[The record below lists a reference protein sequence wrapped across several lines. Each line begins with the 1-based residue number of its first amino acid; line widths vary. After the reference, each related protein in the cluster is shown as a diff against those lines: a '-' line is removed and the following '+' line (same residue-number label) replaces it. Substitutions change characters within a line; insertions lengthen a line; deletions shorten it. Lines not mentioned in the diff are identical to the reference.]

1 MITTKFIVREDKNNS
16 LRLRIT
22 AGRQKCELALG
33 FNIDKP
39 TLSNILSPAPAKNN
53 LHLAQM
59 LDVLQAK
66 VDSIR
71 AEYVIKG
78 VEPTLAE
85 FKERIL
91 TEVINKPTKPKGC
104 FVDIFE
110 EFADNHKESTK
121 ELYYYSLRRIEQFD
135 KYIATRSID
144 EIGIPWL
151 TRFES
156 WLAQTNS
163 KNARNILLRNIR
175 AVFNYALDCEYTTN
189 YPFRRFKI
197 RPEATRKR
205 AMTVEQLR
213 SLAVYPVEDYQVF
226 YRDMFVLMFCLIGI
240 NVVDL
245 YSLGGIVDGRVEYRR
260 AKTHRL
266 YSIKV
271 EPEAQAIIDK
281 YHGTKNLLCIADR
294 WTTHSQFG
302 KQMNK
307 ALKRMGE
314 MQRVGRGGKKVFEP
328 IVPGLTTYWA
338 RHTWATIAASLDIP
352 KETIAHAL
360 GHGNDT
366 VTDIYIDFDKRK
378 VDEANRKVLDFVF
391 ASNVKRLPC

>member
-1 MITTKFIVREDKNNS
+1 MITTKFIVREDKTNS

-39 TLSNILSPAPAKNN
+39 TLANILSSAPAKNN

-71 AEYVIKG
+71 AEYIIKG

-85 FKERIL
+85 FKDRIL

-104 FVDIFE
+104 FVDIFK
-110 EFADNHKESTK
+110 EFADSHNESTK

-135 KYIATRSID
+135 KYISTRSID

-213 SLAVYPVEDYQVF
+213 SLAVYPVEDYQEF

-366 VTDIYIDFDKRK
+366 VTDIYIDFDKKK

-391 ASNVKRLPC
+391 GKK

>member
-39 TLSNILSPAPAKNN
+39 TLANILSSAPAKNN

-71 AEYVIKG
+71 AEYIIKG
-78 VEPTLAE
+78 IEPTLAE
-85 FKERIL
+85 FKDRIL

-104 FVDIFE
+104 FVDIFK
-110 EFADNHKESTK
+110 EFADSHNESTK

-213 SLAVYPVEDYQVF
+213 SLAVYPVEDYQEF

-281 YHGTKNLLCIADR
+281 YHRTKNLLCIADR

-338 RHTWATIAASLDIP
+338 RHT
-352 KETIAHAL
+352 
-360 GHGNDT
+360 
-366 VTDIYIDFDKRK
+366 
-378 VDEANRKVLDFVF
+378 
-391 ASNVKRLPC
+391 

>member
-39 TLSNILSPAPAKNN
+39 TLSNILSSAPAKNN

-71 AEYVIKG
+71 AEYVVKG

-104 FVDIFE
+104 FVDIFK
-110 EFADNHKESTK
+110 EFADSHNESTK

-135 KYIATRSID
+135 KYISTRSID

-338 RHTWATIAASLDIP
+338 RHTWATIAASLDVP

-391 ASNVKRLPC
+391 GKK

>member
-33 FNIDKP
+33 FNVDKP
-39 TLSNILSPAPAKNN
+39 TLANILSSAPAKNN

-104 FVDIFE
+104 FVDIFK
-110 EFADNHKESTK
+110 EFADNHNESTK

-135 KYIATRSID
+135 KYISTRSID

-245 YSLGGIVDGRVEYRR
+245 YSLGSIVDGRVEYRR

-338 RHTWATIAASLDIP
+338 RHTWATIAASLDVP

-378 VDEANRKVLDFVF
+378 VDEANRKVLDYVF
-391 ASNVKRLPC
+391 GK

>member
-39 TLSNILSPAPAKNN
+39 TLANILSPAPAKNN

-91 TEVINKPTKPKGC
+91 AEVINKPTKPKGC
-104 FVDIFE
+104 FVDIFK
-110 EFADNHKESTK
+110 EFADNHNESTK

-245 YSLGGIVDGRVEYRR
+245 YSLGSIVDGRVEYRR

-307 ALKRMGE
+307 ALKRMGG

-338 RHTWATIAASLDIP
+338 RHTWATIAASLDVP

-366 VTDIYIDFDKRK
+366 VTDIYIDFDKKK
-378 VDEANRKVLDFVF
+378 VDEANRKVLDYVF
-391 ASNVKRLPC
+391 GK

>member
-39 TLSNILSPAPAKNN
+39 TLANILSSAPAKNN

-59 LDVLQAK
+59 LDVLKAK

-78 VEPTLAE
+78 IEPTLAE
-85 FKERIL
+85 FKDRIL

-104 FVDIFE
+104 FVDIFK
-110 EFADNHKESTK
+110 EFADSHNESTK

-213 SLAVYPVEDYQVF
+213 SLAVYPVEDYQEF

-266 YSIKV
+266 YSVKV

-338 RHTWATIAASLDIP
+338 RHTWATIAASLDVP

-391 ASNVKRLPC
+391 GK

>member
-33 FNIDKP
+33 FNVDKP
-39 TLSNILSPAPAKNN
+39 TLVNILSSAPAKNN

-104 FVDIFE
+104 FVDIFK
-110 EFADNHKESTK
+110 EFADNHNESTK

-135 KYIATRSID
+135 KYISTRSID

-307 ALKRMGE
+307 ALKRMGG

-338 RHTWATIAASLDIP
+338 RHTWATIAASLDVP

-366 VTDIYIDFDKRK
+366 VTDIYIDFDKKK

-391 ASNVKRLPC
+391 GK

>member
-1 MITTKFIVREDKNNS
+1 MIRTKFIVREDKNNS
-16 LRLRIT
+16 LRIRISENL
-22 AGRQKCELALG
+22 KKYEISLG
-33 FNIDKP
+33 FSMDKSTLDNVLSSNPDKKNI
-39 TLSNILSPAPAKNN
+39 
-53 LHLAQM
+53 HWVQM
-59 LDVLQAK
+59 LDTIQGK
-66 VDSIR
+66 IDGIR
-71 AEYVIKG
+71 CGYLVKG
-78 VEPTLAE
+78 IEPTLAE
-85 FKERIL
+85 IKERIL
-91 TEVINKPTKPKGC
+91 AEVINKPTKPKDC
-104 FVDIFE
+104 FVDIFK
-110 EFADNHKESTK
+110 EFADTHNKTTK
-121 ELYYYSLRRIEQFD
+121 GMYYYTLHRIEQFD
-135 KYIATRSID
+135 KTISTKSIND
-144 EIGIPWL
+144 IGIPWL
-151 TRFES
+151 TRFET
-156 WLAQTNS
+156 WMARTNS

-314 MQRVGRGGKKVFEP
+314 MQRVGRGGKKVFKP

-366 VTDIYIDFDKRK
+366 VTDIYIDFDKKK

-391 ASNVKRLPC
+391 GK

>member
-39 TLSNILSPAPAKNN
+39 TLANILSSAPAKNN

-71 AEYVIKG
+71 AEYIIKG
-78 VEPTLAE
+78 IEPTLAE
-85 FKERIL
+85 FKDRIL

-104 FVDIFE
+104 FVDIFK
-110 EFADNHKESTK
+110 EFADSHNESTK

-213 SLAVYPVEDYQVF
+213 SLAVYPVEDYQEF

-338 RHTWATIAASLDIP
+338 RHTWATIAASLDVP

-391 ASNVKRLPC
+391 GK

>member
-39 TLSNILSPAPAKNN
+39 TLANILSAAPAKNN

-78 VEPTLAE
+78 IEPTLAE

-104 FVDIFE
+104 FVDIFK
-110 EFADNHKESTK
+110 EFADNHNESTK

-135 KYIATRSID
+135 KYISTRSID

-213 SLAVYPVEDYQVF
+213 SLAVYPVEDYQEF

-338 RHTWATIAASLDIP
+338 RHTWATIAASLDVP

-366 VTDIYIDFDKRK
+366 VTDIYIDFDKKK

-391 ASNVKRLPC
+391 GK

>member
-39 TLSNILSPAPAKNN
+39 TLANILSSAPAKNN

-71 AEYVIKG
+71 AEYIIKG
-78 VEPTLAE
+78 IEPTLAE
-85 FKERIL
+85 FKDRIL

-104 FVDIFE
+104 FVDVFK
-110 EFADNHKESTK
+110 EFADSHNESTK

-213 SLAVYPVEDYQVF
+213 SLAVYPVEDYQEF

-366 VTDIYIDFDKRK
+366 VTDIYIDFDKKK

-391 ASNVKRLPC
+391 GKK

>member
-1 MITTKFIVREDKNNS
+1 MITTKFIIREDKNNS

-33 FNIDKP
+33 FSVDKP
-39 TLSNILSPAPAKNN
+39 TLENILSSAPAKNN
-53 LHLAQM
+53 LHLARM

-104 FVDIFE
+104 FVDIFK
-110 EFADNHKESTK
+110 EFADNHNESTK

-213 SLAVYPVEDYQVF
+213 SLAVYPVEDYQEF

-328 IVPGLTTYWA
+328 IVSGLTTYWA

-366 VTDIYIDFDKRK
+366 VTDIYIDFDKKK

-391 ASNVKRLPC
+391 GKK

>member
-39 TLSNILSPAPAKNN
+39 TLANILSSAPAKNN

-71 AEYVIKG
+71 AEYIIKG

-85 FKERIL
+85 FKDRIL

-104 FVDIFE
+104 FVDIFK
-110 EFADNHKESTK
+110 EFADSHNESTK

-135 KYIATRSID
+135 KYISTRSID

-213 SLAVYPVEDYQVF
+213 SLAVYPVEDYQEF

-366 VTDIYIDFDKRK
+366 VTDIYIDFDKKK

-391 ASNVKRLPC
+391 GKK

>member
-33 FNIDKP
+33 FNVDKP
-39 TLSNILSPAPAKNN
+39 TLENILSAAPAKNN

-71 AEYVIKG
+71 AEYFIKG

-104 FVDIFE
+104 FVDIFK
-110 EFADNHKESTK
+110 EFADSHNESTK

-135 KYIATRSID
+135 KYISTRSID

-245 YSLGGIVDGRVEYRR
+245 YSLGSIVDGRVEYRR

-391 ASNVKRLPC
+391 GK

>member
-39 TLSNILSPAPAKNN
+39 TLENILSSAPAKNN

-71 AEYVIKG
+71 AEYIIKG

-85 FKERIL
+85 FKDRIL

-104 FVDIFE
+104 FVDIFK
-110 EFADNHKESTK
+110 EFADSHNESTK

-135 KYIATRSID
+135 KYISTRSID

-213 SLAVYPVEDYQVF
+213 SLAVYPVEDYQEF

-271 EPEAQAIIDK
+271 EPEAQVIIDK

-314 MQRVGRGGKKVFEP
+314 MQRVGRGSKKVFEP

-366 VTDIYIDFDKRK
+366 VTDIYIDFDKKK

-391 ASNVKRLPC
+391 GKK

>member
-314 MQRVGRGGKKVFEP
+314 MQRVGRGGKKVLEP
-328 IVPGLTTYWA
+328 IVTGLTTYWA

-360 GHGNDT
+360 GHDNDT

-378 VDEANRKVLDFVF
+378 VDEANRKVLDYVF
-391 ASNVKRLPC
+391 GK

>member
-1 MITTKFIVREDKNNS
+1 MITTKFIVRGDKNNS

-33 FNIDKP
+33 FNVDKP
-39 TLSNILSPAPAKNN
+39 TLANILSPAPAKNN

-104 FVDIFE
+104 FVDIFK
-110 EFADNHKESTK
+110 EFADSHNESTK
-121 ELYYYSLRRIEQFD
+121 ELYCYSLRRIEQFD
-135 KYIATRSID
+135 KYISTRSID

-245 YSLGGIVDGRVEYRR
+245 YSLGSIVDGRVEYRR

-266 YSIKV
+266 YSIKI

-281 YHGTKNLLCIADR
+281 YRGTKNLLCIADR
-294 WTTHSQFG
+294 WTTHQQFG
-302 KQMNK
+302 KQLNK

-314 MQRVGRGGKKVFEP
+314 MERVGRGGKKVFEP

-338 RHTWATIAASLDIP
+338 RHTWATIAASLDVP

-366 VTDIYIDFDKRK
+366 VTDIYIDFDKKK

-391 ASNVKRLPC
+391 GQ

>member
-39 TLSNILSPAPAKNN
+39 TLSNILSSAPAKNN

-104 FVDIFE
+104 FVDIFK
-110 EFADNHKESTK
+110 EFADSHNESTK

-213 SLAVYPVEDYQVF
+213 SLAVYPVEDYQEF

-314 MQRVGRGGKKVFEP
+314 MRRVGRGGKKVFEP
-328 IVPGLTTYWA
+328 TVPGLTTYWA
-338 RHTWATIAASLDIP
+338 RHTWATIAASLDVP

-391 ASNVKRLPC
+391 GKK

>member
-328 IVPGLTTYWA
+328 IVTGLTTYWA

-378 VDEANRKVLDFVF
+378 VDEANRKVLDYVF
-391 ASNVKRLPC
+391 GK

>member
-39 TLSNILSPAPAKNN
+39 TLANILSSAPAKNN

-104 FVDIFE
+104 FVDIFK
-110 EFADNHKESTK
+110 EFADNHNESTK

-135 KYIATRSID
+135 KYISTRSID

-205 AMTVEQLR
+205 AMSVEQLR

-245 YSLGGIVDGRVEYRR
+245 YSLGGIVGGRVEYRR

-366 VTDIYIDFDKRK
+366 VTDIYIDFDKKK

-391 ASNVKRLPC
+391 GK

>member
-33 FNIDKP
+33 FNVDKP
-39 TLSNILSPAPAKNN
+39 TLANILSSAPAKNN

-85 FKERIL
+85 FKDRVL

-104 FVDIFE
+104 FVDIFK
-110 EFADNHKESTK
+110 EFADSHNESTK

-135 KYIATRSID
+135 KYISTRSID
-144 EIGIPWL
+144 EISIPWL

-245 YSLGGIVDGRVEYRR
+245 YSLGSIVDGRVEYRR

-338 RHTWATIAASLDIP
+338 RHTWATIAAGLDVP

-366 VTDIYIDFDKRK
+366 VTDIYIDFDKKK

-391 ASNVKRLPC
+391 GK

>member
-39 TLSNILSPAPAKNN
+39 TLSNILSSAPAKNN

-71 AEYVIKG
+71 AEYFIKG
-78 VEPTLAE
+78 IEPTLAE

-104 FVDIFE
+104 FVDIFK
-110 EFADNHKESTK
+110 EFADNHNESTK

-135 KYIATRSID
+135 NAISTRSID

-245 YSLGGIVDGRVEYRR
+245 YSLGSIVDGRVEYRR

-338 RHTWATIAASLDIP
+338 RHTWATIAASLDVP

-366 VTDIYIDFDKRK
+366 VTDIYIDFDKKK
-378 VDEANRKVLDFVF
+378 VDEANRKVLDYVF
-391 ASNVKRLPC
+391 GK

>member
-1 MITTKFIVREDKNNS
+1 MITTKLIVREDKNNS

-39 TLSNILSPAPAKNN
+39 TLSNILSSAPAKNN

-104 FVDIFE
+104 FVDIFK
-110 EFADNHKESTK
+110 EFADSHNESTK

-135 KYIATRSID
+135 KYISTRSID

-366 VTDIYIDFDKRK
+366 VTDIYIDFDKKK

-391 ASNVKRLPC
+391 GK

>member
-281 YHGTKNLLCIADR
+281 YHGTKNLLCISDR

-378 VDEANRKVLDFVF
+378 VDEANRKVLDYVF
-391 ASNVKRLPC
+391 GK

>member
-1 MITTKFIVREDKNNS
+1 MIRFKFIVREDKNNS
-16 LRLRIT
+16 LRIRVSENLK
-22 AGRQKCELALG
+22 KCEIALG
-33 FNIDKP
+33 FSIDKS
-39 TLSNILSPAPAKNN
+39 TLENVLSSNPDKKN
-53 LHLAQM
+53 LHLVQM
-59 LDVLQAK
+59 LDTIQGK
-66 VDSIR
+66 IDGIR
-71 AEYVIKG
+71 CDYLIKG
-78 VEPTLAE
+78 IEPTLAE
-85 FKERIL
+85 FRERIL
-91 TEVINKPTKPKGC
+91 TEVVNKPTKPKDC
-104 FVDIFE
+104 FVDIFK
-110 EFADNHKESTK
+110 EFADSHQKSTK
-121 ELYYYSLRRIEQFD
+121 ELYYYALRRIEQFD
-135 KYIATRSID
+135 KTISTRSID
-144 EIGIPWL
+144 DIGIPWL

-156 WLAQTNS
+156 WMARTNS

-197 RPEATRKR
+197 RPQATPKR

-213 SLAVYPVEDYQVF
+213 TLATYPVEDYQEF
-226 YRDMFVLMFCLIGI
+226 YRDMFMLMFCLIGI

-245 YSLGGIVDGRVEYRR
+245 YSLDKIVNGRAEYRR

-266 YSIKV
+266 YSIKI

-281 YHGTKNLLCIADR
+281 YRGTKNLLCIADR
-294 WTTHSQFG
+294 WTTHQQFG

-314 MQRVGRGGKKVFEP
+314 MERVGRGGKKVFEP
-328 IVPGLTTYWA
+328 IVSGLTTYWA

-378 VDEANRKVLDFVF
+378 VDEANRKVLDYVF
-391 ASNVKRLPC
+391 GK

>member
-39 TLSNILSPAPAKNN
+39 TLANILSSAPAKNN

-71 AEYVIKG
+71 AEYIIKG
-78 VEPTLAE
+78 IEPTLAE
-85 FKERIL
+85 FKDRIL

-104 FVDIFE
+104 FVDIFK
-110 EFADNHKESTK
+110 EFADSHNESTK

-213 SLAVYPVEDYQVF
+213 SLAVYPVEDYQEF

-271 EPEAQAIIDK
+271 EPEAQVIIDK

-338 RHTWATIAASLDIP
+338 RHTWATIAASLDVP

-391 ASNVKRLPC
+391 GKK

>member
-314 MQRVGRGGKKVFEP
+314 MQRVGRGGKKVLEP
-328 IVPGLTTYWA
+328 IVTGLTTYWA

-378 VDEANRKVLDFVF
+378 VDEANRKVLDYVF
-391 ASNVKRLPC
+391 GK

>member
-33 FNIDKP
+33 FRIDKP
-39 TLSNILSPAPAKNN
+39 TLENILSSAPAKNN

-59 LDVLQAK
+59 LDVLKAK

-78 VEPTLAE
+78 IEPTLAE
-85 FKERIL
+85 FKDRVL
-91 TEVINKPTKPKGC
+91 VEVINKPTKPKGC
-104 FVDIFE
+104 FVDIFK
-110 EFADNHKESTK
+110 EFADSHNESTK
-121 ELYYYSLRRIEQFD
+121 ELYYYSLRRVEQFN

-213 SLAVYPVEDYQVF
+213 SLAVYPVEDYQEF

-338 RHTWATIAASLDIP
+338 RHTWATIAASLDVP

-391 ASNVKRLPC
+391 GKK

>member
-39 TLSNILSPAPAKNN
+39 TLENILSSAPAKNN

-59 LDVLQAK
+59 LDVLKAK

-78 VEPTLAE
+78 IEPTLAE
-85 FKERIL
+85 FKDRVL
-91 TEVINKPTKPKGC
+91 VEVINKPTKPKGC
-104 FVDIFE
+104 FVDIFK
-110 EFADNHKESTK
+110 EFADSHNESTK

-213 SLAVYPVEDYQVF
+213 SLAVYPVEDYQEF

-366 VTDIYIDFDKRK
+366 VTDIYIDFDKKK

-391 ASNVKRLPC
+391 GKK

>member
-39 TLSNILSPAPAKNN
+39 TLSNILSSAPAKNN

-71 AEYVIKG
+71 AEYVVKG

-104 FVDIFE
+104 FVDIFK
-110 EFADNHKESTK
+110 EFADNHNESTK

-135 KYIATRSID
+135 KYISSRSID
-144 EIGIPWL
+144 EIDIPWL

-245 YSLGGIVDGRVEYRR
+245 YSLGSIVDGRVEYRR

-314 MQRVGRGGKKVFEP
+314 MKRVGRGGKKVFEP

-338 RHTWATIAASLDIP
+338 RHTWATIAASLDVP

-378 VDEANRKVLDFVF
+378 VDEANRKVLDYVF
-391 ASNVKRLPC
+391 GK

>member
-39 TLSNILSPAPAKNN
+39 TLANILSSAPAKNN

-71 AEYVIKG
+71 AEYIIKG
-78 VEPTLAE
+78 IEPTLAE
-85 FKERIL
+85 FKDRIL

-104 FVDIFE
+104 FVDIFK
-110 EFADNHKESTK
+110 EFADSHNESTK

-213 SLAVYPVEDYQVF
+213 SLAVYPVEDYQEF

-366 VTDIYIDFDKRK
+366 VTDIYIDFDKKK

-391 ASNVKRLPC
+391 GKK

>member
-33 FNIDKP
+33 FNVDKP
-39 TLSNILSPAPAKNN
+39 TLANILSSAPAKNN

-104 FVDIFE
+104 FVDIFK
-110 EFADNHKESTK
+110 EFADNHNESTK

-135 KYIATRSID
+135 KYISTRSID

-245 YSLGGIVDGRVEYRR
+245 YSLGSIVDGRVEYRR

-281 YHGTKNLLCIADR
+281 YPGTKNLLCIADR

-314 MQRVGRGGKKVFEP
+314 MQRVGRGGKKVFKP

-338 RHTWATIAASLDIP
+338 RHTWATIAASLDVP

-391 ASNVKRLPC
+391 GKK

>member
-135 KYIATRSID
+135 KYIATRCID

-213 SLAVYPVEDYQVF
+213 SLAVCPVEDYQVF

-328 IVPGLTTYWA
+328 IVTGLTTYWA

-378 VDEANRKVLDFVF
+378 VDEANRKVLDYVF
-391 ASNVKRLPC
+391 GK

>member
-1 MITTKFIVREDKNNS
+1 MIRTKFIVREDKNNS
-16 LRLRIT
+16 LRIRISENL
-22 AGRQKCELALG
+22 KKYEISLG
-33 FNIDKP
+33 FSMEKS
-39 TLSNILSPAPAKNN
+39 TLEDVLSSNPSKKN
-53 LHLAQM
+53 LHWVQM
-59 LDVLQAK
+59 LDTIQGKL
-66 VDSIR
+66 DGIR
-71 AEYVIKG
+71 CDYLTKG

-85 FKERIL
+85 FRERIL
-91 TEVINKPTKPKGC
+91 TEVVNKPTKPKGC
-104 FVDIFE
+104 FVDIFK
-110 EFADNHKESTK
+110 EFADSHQKSTK
-121 ELYYYSLRRIEQFD
+121 ELYYYALRRIEQFD
-135 KYIATRSID
+135 PTISTRSID
-144 EIGIPWL
+144 DIGIPWL

-156 WLAQTNS
+156 WMAKTNS

-189 YPFRRFKI
+189 YPFRRYKI
-197 RPEATRKR
+197 RPEATPKR

-213 SLAVYPVEDYQVF
+213 TLANFPVEDYQEF

-245 YSLGGIVDGRVEYRR
+245 YSLDKIVNGRAEYRR

-266 YSIKV
+266 YSIKI

-281 YHGTKNLLCIADR
+281 YRGTKNLLCIADR
-294 WTTHSQFG
+294 WTTHQQFG
-302 KQMNK
+302 KQLNK

-314 MQRVGRGGKKVFEP
+314 MERVGRGGKKVFEP

-352 KETIAHAL
+352 KETISHAL

-391 ASNVKRLPC
+391 GK

>member
-33 FNIDKP
+33 FNVDKP
-39 TLSNILSPAPAKNN
+39 TLANILSSAPAKNN

-78 VEPTLAE
+78 VEPTFAE

-91 TEVINKPTKPKGC
+91 AEVINKPTKPKGC
-104 FVDIFE
+104 FVDIFK
-110 EFADNHKESTK
+110 EFADNHNESTK

-135 KYIATRSID
+135 KYISTRSID

-213 SLAVYPVEDYQVF
+213 SLAVYPVEDYQEF

-338 RHTWATIAASLDIP
+338 RHTWATIAASLDVP

-366 VTDIYIDFDKRK
+366 VTDIYIDFDKKK

-391 ASNVKRLPC
+391 GK

>member
-16 LRLRIT
+16 LRIRIT

-39 TLSNILSPAPAKNN
+39 TLANILSSAPAKNN

-71 AEYVIKG
+71 AEYIIKG

-85 FKERIL
+85 FKDRIL

-104 FVDIFE
+104 FVDIFK
-110 EFADNHKESTK
+110 EFADSHNESTK

-135 KYIATRSID
+135 KSISTRSID

-213 SLAVYPVEDYQVF
+213 SLAVYPVEDYQEF

-366 VTDIYIDFDKRK
+366 VTDIYIDFDKKK

-391 ASNVKRLPC
+391 GKK

>member
-1 MITTKFIVREDKNNS
+1 MITTKFIVRKDKNNS

-39 TLSNILSPAPAKNN
+39 TLSNILSAAPAKNN

-91 TEVINKPTKPKGC
+91 AEVINKPTKPKGC
-104 FVDIFE
+104 FVDIFK
-110 EFADNHKESTK
+110 EFADNHNESTK

-135 KYIATRSID
+135 KYISTRSID

-245 YSLGGIVDGRVEYRR
+245 YSLGSIVDGRIEYRR

-338 RHTWATIAASLDIP
+338 RHTWATIAASLDVP

-366 VTDIYIDFDKRK
+366 VTDIYIDFDIRK

-391 ASNVKRLPC
+391 GK

>member
-135 KYIATRSID
+135 KYIATRSS
-144 EIGIPWL
+144 
-151 TRFES
+151 F
-156 WLAQTNS
+156 AQYS
-163 KNARNILLRNIR
+163 RG
-175 AVFNYALDCEYTTN
+175 V
-189 YPFRRFKI
+189 
-197 RPEATRKR
+197 
-205 AMTVEQLR
+205 QLC
-213 SLAVYPVEDYQVF
+213 A
-226 YRDMFVLMFCLIGI
+226 
-240 NVVDL
+240 
-245 YSLGGIVDGRVEYRR
+245 
-260 AKTHRL
+260 
-266 YSIKV
+266 
-271 EPEAQAIIDK
+271 
-281 YHGTKNLLCIADR
+281 
-294 WTTHSQFG
+294 
-302 KQMNK
+302 
-307 ALKRMGE
+307 
-314 MQRVGRGGKKVFEP
+314 
-328 IVPGLTTYWA
+328 
-338 RHTWATIAASLDIP
+338 
-352 KETIAHAL
+352 
-360 GHGNDT
+360 
-366 VTDIYIDFDKRK
+366 
-378 VDEANRKVLDFVF
+378 
-391 ASNVKRLPC
+391 